1 MLRYAALMRDAV
13 RVLLG
18 RDDTLRRR
26 TAEIQALTAK
36 LREER
41 LAKERQL
48 EEAALQHV
56 RQALAEVHEIFASL
70 ERAEVAVVK
79 LVDRLGEQAEQEL
92 KSGFAAQ
99 ADEELGRYM
108 QDTAR
113 VETDCQPELVGSTP
127 AESQIQHVVES
138 TFNLE
143 NLEATVCERIA
154 LPERFPQERK
164 LKLDTSKP
172 G

>member
-1 MLRYAALMRDAV
+1 MLRYAVLVRDAV

-26 TAEIQALTAK
+26 TAEMQALTTK

-41 LAKERQL
+41 LSQERQL

-56 RQALAEVHEIFASL
+56 RQALAEVHDLFASL

-79 LVDRLGEQAEQEL
+79 MVDRLGEQAEQEL
-92 KSGFAAQ
+92 KAGFAAQ
-99 ADEELGRYM
+99 ADEELEGFL

-113 VETDCQPELVGSTP
+113 IKTDCQPELADPTP
-127 AESQIQHVVES
+127 AESQIQHVIGGTLNWRSV
-138 TFNLE
+138 N
-143 NLEATVCERIA
+143 ATVCERIA
-154 LPERFPQERK
+154 MPERLPREK
-164 LKLDTSKP
+164 NLKLDTSKP

>member
-1 MLRYAALMRDAV
+1 MLRYAALVRDAV

-56 RQALAEVHEIFASL
+56 RQALAEVHDLFASL

-79 LVDRLGEQAEQEL
+79 MVDRLGEQAEQEL
-92 KSGFAAQ
+92 KAGFAAQ
-99 ADEELGRYM
+99 ADEELGRLM

-113 VETDCQPELVGSTP
+113 TKTDCQPELVDSTP
-127 AESQIQHVVES
+127 ADSQVQHVIGGISNWKNVNAS
-138 TFNLE
+138 
-143 NLEATVCERIA
+143 VCERIA
-154 LPERFPQERK
+154 MPERLPQERK